1 MADNLTKVL
10 DKRLH
15 YQVQVL
21 VGLGNLS
28 TLWNIGDFYRQAF
41 GNMHICLRES
51 RTGDSTVCY
60 SSGILSVDHYESQD
74 GTILLYLHLTSI
86 QICPTAVYGKHMAV

>member
-10 DKRLH
+10 AKCLH

-41 GNMHICLRES
+41 GNMRICLNKS
-51 RTGDSTVCY
+51 AIQ
-60 SSGILSVDHYESQD
+60 GIQNRGFHSICILQGFSQLA
-74 GTILLYLHLTSI
+74 INRIMRVKMVIIHVLTFN
-86 QICPTAVYGKHMAV
+86 